1 MTVSYHISTG
11 VADFSI
17 MPVRVTFAS
26 ENTPVTICIEPDVE
40 IIDDTIHEADQ
51 VFVLRLEVVSGADR
65 NRLVPGRPDG
75 LTSLGRIIDDD
86 S

>member
-17 MPVRVTFAS
+17 MRVPVIFRS
-26 ENTPVTICIEPDVE
+26 EDSPETIAFRMEIEN
-40 IIDDTIHEADQ
+40 DTIHEADQ
-51 VFVLRLEVVSGADR
+51 IFVLTLEVLRGVNPR
-65 NRLVPGRPDG
+65 RLVPERADG
-75 LTSLGRIIDDD
+75 LISLGRIIDDD

>member
-17 MPVRVTFAS
+17 MPIEVIFAS
-26 ENTPVTICIEPDVE
+26 EDSPETIEFSIQ
-40 IIDDTIHEADQ
+40 ITDDIIHEADQ
-51 VFVLRLEVVSGADR
+51 LFVFRLEVIGDIDR
-65 NRLVPGRPDG
+65 SRLVPQRTDG
-75 LTSLGRIIDDD
+75 LTSLARILDDD

>member
-17 MPVRVTFAS
+17 TPVRVTFAS
-26 ENTPVTICIEPDVE
+26 QNTPVIIEFNME

-51 VFVLRLEVVSGADR
+51 LFVLKLEVVNDVDR
-65 NRLVPGRPDG
+65 NRLVPQRADG

>member
-1 MTVSYHISTG
+1 MTVSHHISTG

-17 MPVRVTFAS
+17 TPVQVTFLS
-26 ENTPVTICIEPDVE
+26 ERSPETIQFDME

-65 NRLVPGRPDG
+65 NRLVPERADG
-75 LTSLGRIIDDD
+75 FTSLGRIVDDD